1 MDLSS
6 QLLRKRNGRD
16 ERKPSRLHFVNG
28 NDDNKSDKYDKS
40 DKSIIKE
47 QIGKIVPYMKFKSE
61 IIHYKNKLERKMPI
75 RSELRLG
82 GVKYIS
88 FIIIDLICLIAANFI
103 PSSVYLTRFGINYID
118 HVTVLVVACLVD
130 VIVTFTLNTLSRV
143 LRRSSARE
151 LYECIKHIIACFVTL
166 SLILFITK
174 SGAEYSRVVIILT
187 YAINFVFIF
196 LFRNLWKRVM
206 VSRRQD
212 TITTALVMTADSFAE
227 EAVEALKKKN
237 VVVKDVYLLKTRGK
251 AEINGI
257 PVVSTAEDAAT
268 AICWEQIDKVYIY
281 GLDDQTVPDVF
292 IDMCL
297 GMGVR
302 VDLVDFSFRVVDL
315 KTIQAPAEGY
325 GSLTFLEGKR
335 DIPFPIRR
343 VYWIT
348 ETNANL
354 HRGFHAHKL
363 NCQLLF
369 CPHGS
374 IDILLDDGEKK
385 DTVRL
390 DDPGKGLILMP
401 GLWREMVWNQSGSVL
416 CVLASEYY
424 DPAEY
429 IRDYDEF
436 LKYSRQY
443 QGNA

>member
-1 MDLSS
+1 MNEGKHSN
-6 QLLRKRNGRD
+6 LRLIKGNGGKR
-16 ERKPSRLHFVNG
+16 E
-28 NDDNKSDKYDKS
+28 
-40 DKSIIKE
+40 KSITKDPTPELAQSMKLNKE
-47 QIGKIVPYMKFKSE
+47 LIR
-61 IIHYKNKLERKMPI
+61 YKNKLERRVSIKCEI
-75 RSELRLG
+75 RLG
-82 GVKYIS
+82 GMKFIS
-88 FIIIDLICLIAANFI
+88 FIIIDLLCLIAANLI
-103 PSSVYLTRFGINYID
+103 PSSFYLNKVGINYID
-118 HVTVLVVACLVD
+118 HVTVLIVACLVD
-130 VIVTFTLNTLSRV
+130 VFITFALNTLSRV
-143 LRRSSARE
+143 LRRGLVRE
-151 LYECIKHIIACFVTL
+151 LYECIKHIIACFVAL

-174 SGAEYSRVVIILT
+174 SGAEYSRVVIIFT
-187 YAINFVFIF
+187 YGIDFVFIF
-196 LFRNLWKRVM
+196 AFRSLWKKVLL
-206 VSRRQD
+206 SRSQNAV
-212 TITTALVMTADSFAE
+212 TTALVMTADSFAD

-237 VVVKDVYLLKTRGK
+237 AVVKDVYLLKNRGK
-251 AEINGI
+251 TEIQGI
-257 PVVSTAEDAAT
+257 PVVNTAEEAAT

-315 KTIQAPAEGY
+315 KTIQAPEEGY

-348 ETNANL
+348 ETDANL

-429 IRDYDEF
+429 IRNYDEF

-443 QGNA
+443 QGNT